1 LLKKLHSLRFLL
13 TILTLDAQMIGWS
26 ETLMQGAE
34 ILHVDTQDQ
43 AVA

>member
-1 LLKKLHSLRFLL
+1 MYSSRKGSLPV
-13 TILTLDAQMIGWS
+13 TILTLDAQMSGWS
-26 ETLMQGAE
+26 EALMQGAE